1 MAVRELSDAEL
12 IGSARKGDSD
22 AYGELYRR
30 HVDSARAAARAL
42 TRSRADADDVTSEA
56 FARVLR
62 ALQAGGGPDVSFR
75 PYLVTSVRN
84 VFYDR
89 VRRNREE
96 PTDDLSDEVN
106 VALLD
111 SARSQEDGAFAAAA
125 FATLPERWQLVLWH
139 TEVEGRSVA
148 EVAPLLGLAPNAVAA
163 LAYRAREGLR
173 QAYLQAHLR
182 DQHAA
187 ECRDCA
193 ANLGAYV
200 RDGLSA
206 RDRRRVDAHLDGC
219 ESCTRLMGELTDTN
233 NTLRSALIPA
243 LIGVSSTAYLSN
255 LGGKGVLGWVTRASK
270 PQRALAGGT
279 VAAGVLVAAAV
290 LLAAFGGR
298 DESQVAAAAATTV
311 VARSAG
317 TGATG
322 ADDQPVD
329 SSLPTTVPAASR
341 PSTSRPST
349 SVPSAGAPNP
359 PTFTTAP
366 APGSTAT
373 LPAATSPPTPGGTA
387 PRNTPRVS
395 PTTPST
401 PTGPTPSNPSAQVPT
416 TVATPVPTTVTVPS
430 PTTTQAAATTTQ
442 APPPPALS
450 AVAMQ
455 RTVAV
460 ANGQVRVQVTVA
472 NTGNS
477 TANGVRVDLPAPTGA
492 ALFRSLGVATPAASL
507 VSAYGSGWTC
517 NSTGSCTL
525 LALAA
530 GQSSVLQLTF
540 ALSPSVG
547 SSITFTPTISA
558 PVGAAVST
566 TPVTVA
572 VGAVNGLLAAE
583 TERGAVVAIG
593 NSVTTCADTD
603 PACALARTGA
613 GDMLNHLDFA
623 MQHVNTAGGVFNS
636 STAALSMS
644 GTVSR
649 AFLTWSGDVAQGTPA
664 APNPAA
670 RNTVTFTTPA
680 GVSTVVADQ
689 LKDNS
694 GGTYFAIAEV
704 TSLVTGSGTY
714 AVADIQTALGQQ
726 SFGGWSLV
734 VITHDASLPERFLMV
749 TAPQQVVTSTASSS
763 FTVNLL
769 QPASTA
775 TLVAVAFEGDRLFAS
790 DKLSLSGFSLSN
802 AFRGSVPAP
811 RSPAYDNTLGTDVLV
826 ASVTGMSGV
835 QLSFNAVTSD
845 DQVMLAAVAVAVDV

>member
-1 MAVRELSDAEL
+1 
-12 IGSARKGDSD
+12 
-22 AYGELYRR
+22 
-30 HVDSARAAARAL
+30 
-42 TRSRADADDVTSEA
+42 
-56 FARVLR
+56 
-62 ALQAGGGPDVSFR
+62 
-75 PYLVTSVRN
+75 
-84 VFYDR
+84 
-89 VRRNREE
+89 
-96 PTDDLSDEVN
+96 
-106 VALLD
+106 
-111 SARSQEDGAFAAAA
+111 
-125 FATLPERWQLVLWH
+125 
-139 TEVEGRSVA
+139 
-148 EVAPLLGLAPNAVAA
+148 
-163 LAYRAREGLR
+163 
-173 QAYLQAHLR
+173 
-182 DQHAA
+182 
-187 ECRDCA
+187 
-193 ANLGAYV
+193 
-200 RDGLSA
+200 
-206 RDRRRVDAHLDGC
+206 
-219 ESCTRLMGELTDTN
+219 
-233 NTLRSALIPA
+233 
-243 LIGVSSTAYLSN
+243 
-255 LGGKGVLGWVTRASK
+255 
-270 PQRALAGGT
+270 
-279 VAAGVLVAAAV
+279 
-290 LLAAFGGR
+290 
-298 DESQVAAAAATTV
+298 
-311 VARSAG
+311 
-317 TGATG
+317 
-322 ADDQPVD
+322 
-329 SSLPTTVPAASR
+329 
-341 PSTSRPST
+341 
-349 SVPSAGAPNP
+349 
-359 PTFTTAP
+359 
-366 APGSTAT
+366 
-373 LPAATSPPTPGGTA
+373 
-387 PRNTPRVS
+387 
-395 PTTPST
+395 
-401 PTGPTPSNPSAQVPT
+401 
-416 TVATPVPTTVTVPS
+416 
-430 PTTTQAAATTTQ
+430 
-442 APPPPALS
+442 
-450 AVAMQ
+450 MQ

-558 PVGAAVST
+558 PIGAAVST

-603 PACALARTGA
+603 PACAPRPHRGRRHAQPSRLRDAARQHGRWRVQLVDCRSLDERHGVRRSSPGA
-613 GDMLNHLDFA
+613 A
-623 MQHVNTAGGVFNS
+623 
-636 STAALSMS
+636 
-644 GTVSR
+644 
-649 AFLTWSGDVAQGTPA
+649 TWRKVRRRHPTRR
-664 APNPAA
+664 